1 MHYEMYI
8 LYICVYIYIYIY
20 MHTHINNTKLLAV
33 LGLNLGLIHLLDRYS
48 TT

>member
-8 LYICVYIYIYIY
+8 LYICVCIYIY
-20 MHTHINNTKLLAV
+20 MHTHINNTKFLAV